1 MQPAARGWRS
11 PAAAAEASPYAMP
24 SPVQPASPKGT
35 KEAVKNALSRWGRK
49 VGEATRKAEDLS
61 RNTWQHLRTAPSIAE
76 AALGRIAQGTKVL
89 AEGGHD
95 RIFRQAFSA
104 PPDEQLRKSYACYLS
119 TAAGPVVGV
128 LYLSTARVAFCSD
141 GPLSYEAAAGGDGDG
156 DRKEW
161 SYYKVAIPLHRLRA
175 ASASAS
181 KLNPAEK
188 FIELVSVDRHEFWF
202 MGFVNYDG
210 AVAHLQEAL
219 SGFHNLQA

>member
-1 MQPAARGWRS
+1 
-11 PAAAAEASPYAMP
+11 MP
-24 SPVQPASPKGT
+24 PWSPV
-35 KEAVKNALSRWGRK
+35 
-49 VGEATRKAEDLS
+49 
-61 RNTWQHLRTAPSIAE
+61 RTAPSIAE

-161 SYYKVAIPLHRLRA
+161 SYYKVSRR
-175 ASASAS
+175 SALFCMYS
-181 KLNPAEK
+181 
-188 FIELVSVDRHEFWF
+188 LVPRRFLLCWLIRRKACRWRSLCT
-202 MGFVNYDG
+202 G
-210 AVAHLQEAL
+210 
-219 SGFHNLQA
+219 